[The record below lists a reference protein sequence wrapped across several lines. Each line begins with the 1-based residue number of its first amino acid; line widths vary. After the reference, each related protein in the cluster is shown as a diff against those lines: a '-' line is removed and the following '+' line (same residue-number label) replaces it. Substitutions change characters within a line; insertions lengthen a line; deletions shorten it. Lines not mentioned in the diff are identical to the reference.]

1 MSNRYR
7 NSRANRW
14 EEITHQEQLILAKK
28 REIEERLKSTDVS
41 SCNSPSTITSSSSLP
56 PSSNSSSSSS
66 SHSQIDPITTT
77 TVSPSIS
84 IVNDSNN
91 SDIDN
96 RPAFINRFS
105 NDGSFMEMFKKMQN
119 PNSSSSSPVKFVKS
133 EEEGQLTPV
142 DNEQS
147 LKPKLEDID
156 ERVKLPV
163 NQDHNLQEEQQSK
176 KVSPSGDDEIRMAI
190 EKSAIYVAMNGSE
203 AEARLKSDCIND
215 SDYRWLYQEDNVN
228 HQYYKR
234 RVEELKE
241 AKTRAADFELSA
253 SSPST
258 STTTTT
264 NNPEDTL
271 SSLADYHDL
280 DERNPIDMKGRK
292 RKESRWSEFSSNQS
306 VNEDDDQEAS
316 SSSIV
321 PPQDPELIKYAIQV
335 FGRCNLTAEQ
345 WKQLEDQRKM
355 KVLVA
360 MVQRKKAKRAKF
372 EASGRPMYE
381 YDSDEEVD
389 GGTWEHKKR
398 MEEME
403 KTREW
408 ADKITEMNKGKHHI
422 GDFLPPDQL
431 ERFMKKWDSIKDG
444 STSILF
450 DEDYQDFK
458 LQSQNKGYKMLE
470 KIGWSEGQGLG
481 VDSKGTTKPVD
492 ADGAWG
498 ERAGLGQKRPDQL
511 EADDD
516 EYEAYR
522 KRMMLAYRFRPN
534 PLNNPRR
541 PYY

>member
-1 MSNRYR
+1 M
-7 NSRANRW
+7 
-14 EEITHQEQLILAKK
+14 
-28 REIEERLKSTDVS
+28 
-41 SCNSPSTITSSSSLP
+41 
-56 PSSNSSSSSS
+56 
-66 SHSQIDPITTT
+66 
-77 TVSPSIS
+77 
-84 IVNDSNN
+84 
-91 SDIDN
+91 
-96 RPAFINRFS
+96 
-105 NDGSFMEMFKKMQN
+105 
-119 PNSSSSSPVKFVKS
+119 
-133 EEEGQLTPV
+133 
-142 DNEQS
+142 
-147 LKPKLEDID
+147 
-156 ERVKLPV
+156 
-163 NQDHNLQEEQQSK
+163 
-176 KVSPSGDDEIRMAI
+176 
-190 EKSAIYVAMNGSE
+190 
-203 AEARLKSDCIND
+203 
-215 SDYRWLYQEDNVN
+215 N

-492 ADGAWG
+492 A
-498 ERAGLGQKRPDQL
+498 
-511 EADDD
+511 
-516 EYEAYR
+516 
-522 KRMMLAYRFRPN
+522 
-534 PLNNPRR
+534 
-541 PYY
+541 